1 MDTCTMGATNGDMKN
16 TLNTDIYLIK
26 QIFDR
31 AKDWG
36 CSFKEYVRDLEYD
49 FAEYHCQSCGKQL
62 NEWGRY
68 TYELTDTCRVCER
81 KEIKPLTSK
90 YETT

>member
-1 MDTCTMGATNGDMKN
+1 MKLHKLH
-16 TLNTDIYLIK
+16 TGVIITHIHTDIYLIQK
-26 QIFDR
+26 IFNL
-31 AKDWG
+31 AKKYG
-36 CSFKEYVRDLEYD
+36 CSFKDYLEVLEYD
-49 FAEYHCQSCGKQL
+49 FAEFHCQSCGKQL

-81 KEIKPLTSK
+81 KEKKPLTSK

>member
-1 MDTCTMGATNGDMKN
+1 MGATNGDMKN
-16 TLNTDIYLIK
+16 TLNTDIYLIQK
-26 QIFDR
+26 IFNL
-31 AKDWG
+31 AKKYG
-36 CSFKEYVRDLEYD
+36 CSFKDYLEVLEYD
-49 FAEYHCQSCGKQL
+49 FAEFHCQSCGKQL

-81 KEIKPLTSK
+81 KEKKPLTSK